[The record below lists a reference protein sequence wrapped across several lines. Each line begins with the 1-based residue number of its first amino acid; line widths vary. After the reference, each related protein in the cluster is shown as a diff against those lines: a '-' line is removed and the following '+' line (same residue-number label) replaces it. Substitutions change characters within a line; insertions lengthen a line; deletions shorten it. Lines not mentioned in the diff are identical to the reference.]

1 MSNALAAE
9 IIELQAEVKE
19 LKEQLEVQDR
29 INRRLED
36 EISELNYK
44 YSNLFETVYNRL

>member
-1 MSNALAAE
+1 MSDVTPAE
-9 IIELQAEVKE
+9 IIELQAEVLE

-36 EISELNYK
+36 EISELKYK
-44 YSNLFETVYNRL
+44 YSNLFEMMCNRW